1 MDHPP
6 NSSVAMGVVD
16 DPERD
21 GRFLEGEEESPDSD
35 DEADDEFA
43 PIPFQYSPRSTM
55 RKSDGNS
62 VPKLE

>member
-1 MDHPP
+1 MD
-6 NSSVAMGVVD
+6 SSVAMGVVD

-35 DEADDEFA
+35 DEIDDEFA
-43 PIPFQYSPRSTM
+43 PIPIQYSPRSTM